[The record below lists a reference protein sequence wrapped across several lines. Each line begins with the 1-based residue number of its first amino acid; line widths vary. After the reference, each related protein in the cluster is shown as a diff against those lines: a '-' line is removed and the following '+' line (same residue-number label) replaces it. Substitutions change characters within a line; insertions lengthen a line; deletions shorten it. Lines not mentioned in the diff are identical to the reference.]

1 MRGFYESSLFNNLFL
16 ENLIKF
22 TGDKFFLIGKENNRN
37 FWSQTVS
44 SKWYSN
50 YDRSIHIIGGLFG
63 GKKEKWGEIVS
74 LFENYMK
81 NILEGNE
88 GLPHEELI
96 MSLMHVNHNELF
108 ERKHFD
114 IWWCRD
120 NAPKGTSD
128 ELFQQN
134 KSFYKILEELNNIY
148 E

>member
-1 MRGFYESSLFNNLFL
+1 L

-44 SKWYSN
+44 SKWYTN
-50 YDRSIHIIGGLFG
+50 YDKSIHIIGGLFG
-63 GKKEKWGEIVS
+63 GKKEKWDEIVS

-81 NILEGNE
+81 NILEEDE

-114 IWWCRD
+114 IWWCKD
-120 NAPKGTSD
+120 SAPKDTS
-128 ELFQQN
+128 EEFFQQN
-134 KSFYKILEELNNIY
+134 KSFFKILEELNNIY

>member
-1 MRGFYESSLFNNLFL
+1 MRGFYESPLFNNSFL
-16 ENLIKF
+16 ENLIHF

-44 SKWYSN
+44 PKWYNN

-63 GKKEKWGEIVS
+63 GKKEKWDEIVN
-74 LFENYMK
+74 LFETYMK
-81 NILEGNE
+81 NILTEDE

-96 MSLMHVNHNELF
+96 MSLMHVNNNELF

-114 IWWCRD
+114 IWWCPD
-120 NAPKGTSD
+120 NAPQGVTP
-128 ELFQQN
+128 ELFEQN
-134 KSFYKILEELNNIY
+134 KSFYRILEELNNIY

>member
-63 GKKEKWGEIVS
+63 GKKEKWDEIVS

-120 NAPKGTSD
+120 NAPKGTSE